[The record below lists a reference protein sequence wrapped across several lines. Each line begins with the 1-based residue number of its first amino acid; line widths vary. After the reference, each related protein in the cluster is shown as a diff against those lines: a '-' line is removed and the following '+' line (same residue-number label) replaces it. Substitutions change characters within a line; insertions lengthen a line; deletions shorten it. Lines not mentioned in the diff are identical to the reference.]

1 MATQTQ
7 LFSDDAKRANWR
19 DSFFLFEG
27 IFYFFQGFYLTGMH
41 TFLGVSMANF
51 QMPLSVQASISATI
65 GLPTYLKMFFGL
77 LTDRVPFAKFGRRRP
92 YIALGALLYIPA
104 FALLITMKEF
114 NTLWVIAA
122 LTAQV
127 AWVMVDTALDALTV
141 DVTPS
146 EKAGKIQGAAQSSKM
161 AGMALG
167 MLVVP
172 FIGPRIGWTPTVVII
187 AVFALIQAGAALL
200 FREIP
205 VKHEDLKNEMK
216 LSMVIKQAFRK
227 KTSWL
232 SVLFSIFFMGSIG
245 LSSLISPYLL
255 TTLGWSRSED
265 MMAIFGVVNLVHY
278 GAAALGAAIIGPFAA
293 KYKDNIN
300 FFAIVSIIFWLCIL
314 PWFLVGNNSASHFWV
329 YAAQITYGIARGA
342 MIVLTYSVVM
352 RVCPKSIEGFMFAT
366 LTSSM
371 NIGLYALT
379 PNVIAF
385 FVPRLG
391 FTSSLFTVVPFTMIG
406 LLVLNTILKNLNGEQ
421 AVLVEEKQIPK

>member
-51 QMPLSVQASISATI
+51 QMPLGIQASISATI

-92 YIALGALLYIPA
+92 YIALGALLYVPA
-104 FALLITMKEF
+104 FALLIMMKEF
-114 NTLWVIAA
+114 NTLWVVAA
-122 LTAQV
+122 LSAQV
-127 AWVMVDTALDALTV
+127 AWVMVDTALDAMTV

-146 EKAGKIQGAAQSSKM
+146 EKTGKIQGAAQSSKM

-172 FIGPRIGWTPTVVII
+172 LIGPRIGWTPTVVII
-187 AVFALIQAGAALL
+187 AIFALIQAGAALL

-205 VKHEDLKNEMK
+205 VKREDLKNEMK

-232 SVLFSIFFMGSIG
+232 SILFSIFFMGSIG

-255 TTLGWSRSED
+255 TTLGWSRSEET
-265 MMAIFGVVNLVHY
+265 MAIFGVVNLIHY
-278 GAAALGAAIIGPFAA
+278 GAAALGAAIIGPFAS

-300 FFAIVSIIFWLCIL
+300 FFAIVSIFFWLCIL
-314 PWFLVGNNSASHFWV
+314 PWFLVKNQADSHFWV
-329 YAAQITYGIARGA
+329 YAAQFTYGIARGA
-342 MIVLTYSVVM
+342 MAVLTYSVVM

-379 PNVIAF
+379 PNVVAF
-385 FVPRLG
+385 FVPHMG
-391 FTSSLFTVVPFTMIG
+391 FASSLFTVVPFTMIG
-406 LLVLNTILKNLNGEQ
+406 LLVLNIILKDLKGEQ
-421 AVLVEEKQIPK
+421 AVFVEEK